1 MEQIAEVY
9 RKTPGQFVVAVR
21 ELRSVYERLQLDAE
35 KSVRD
40 AEQYLTSSKS
50 HKTRIAKLGEK
61 VERLVDLATK
71 LAAAEELAAMESPSG
86 HPEKKPEKE

>member
-9 RKTPGQFVVAVR
+9 RKAPGELVVAVR
-21 ELRSVYERLQLDAE
+21 RLQAFYEQLRLDAD

-40 AEQYLTSSKS
+40 AEQRLTSSKTQQ
-50 HKTRIAKLGEK
+50 HRIAMLGEN

-71 LAAAEELAAMESPSG
+71 LAAAEELAAMESPSE
-86 HPEKKPEKE
+86 HPKQPEKE